1 MSACLIYI
9 GPTPTATQLGF
20 LVPSWTRTLSSPS
33 EDAQCE
39 GCRKVILIHINI
51 FTNMLGDEPKM
62 PIRLMICTTSLG
74 SGSHL
79 DGLIF
84 IDAVNY
90 YF

>member
-1 MSACLIYI
+1 MRVSARLIYI

-33 EDAQCE
+33 E

-84 IDAVNY
+84 IGA
-90 YF
+90 